1 MTDDMTTAVNAILT
15 RARKE
20 LEAMGLE
27 CSMIWRCPS
36 GAADQVGHLFVG
48 QTYEDVEAARAAGYG
63 TGAAPNRSAA
73 VAVNRPANSTESQQ

>member
-1 MTDDMTTAVNAILT
+1 MTDEMTTAVNAILA

-27 CSMIWRCPS
+27 CSMVWRCPN

-48 QTYEDVEAARAAGYG
+48 QTYEDVDVARAAGYG
-63 TGAAPNRSAA
+63 AGAAPQAAGSRSP
-73 VAVNRPANSTESQQ
+73 RS